1 MVRNFGVEEKVE
13 FKEKVVQVR
22 RVTKVVK
29 GGKRMGFRAC
39 VIVGNLSGEVGLG
52 VGKAAEVPD
61 AVKKGITKAKKS
73 LLTVPIVGTT
83 IPHQTWGHFGAS
95 DVLIKPAPA
104 GTGVIAG
111 GAVRLILEL
120 AGIRDAVA
128 KVFGSPNV
136 LNSGQAAL
144 VALKNLKSSTSES
157 KRRGQKV
164 FSKWTVSFEEEEE
177 VEKSSDDQLPEVV
190 SEGEE

>member
-1 MVRNFGVEEKVE
+1 
-13 FKEKVVQVR
+13 
-22 RVTKVVK
+22 
-29 GGKRMGFRAC
+29 
-39 VIVGNLSGEVGLG
+39 
-52 VGKAAEVPD
+52 
-61 AVKKGITKAKKS
+61 
-73 LLTVPIVGTT
+73 
-83 IPHQTWGHFGAS
+83 
-95 DVLIKPAPA
+95 
-104 GTGVIAG
+104 
-111 GAVRLILEL
+111 VRLILEL